1 MSQHAGDRP
10 LSHEVRLRLPLPV
23 VIPLGALLAIAAVTF
38 GMSRIL
44 LSVPKEIAV
53 VIALAIGANILI
65 ACAFVALRPESARRS
80 WSELLIVAAYP
91 LVIGVVI
98 ASLGLGHGDSAGE
111 AEHAGAEAAA
121 AAGAAA
127 VSAANVAF
135 STDTIELKAKTE
147 ETIPFVNDDSAEH
160 NIAIYED
167 DSATKE
173 LFKGEIIPGGQ
184 ETTYTIPPLA
194 KGEYYFQCDV
204 HPGMNGTV
212 TVQ

>member
-1 MSQHAGDRP
+1 MSQYPAGTP
-10 LSHEVRLRLPLPV
+10 LSHEVRVRLPLPI
-23 VIPLGALLAIAAVTF
+23 VIPLGALLAIGLVTF

-53 VIALAIGANILI
+53 VIAIAIGANILI
-65 ACAFVALRPESARRS
+65 ACAFIAQRPESARRS
-80 WSELLIVAAYP
+80 SSELAIVAAYP

-111 AEHAGAEAAA
+111 AEHAEAAPA
-121 AAGAAA
+121 AAEGTA

-135 STDTIELKAKTE
+135 STDTIELQAKTE
-147 ETIPFVNDDSAEH
+147 ETIPFTNDDSAEH
-160 NIAIYED
+160 NISIYED
-167 DSATKE
+167 DSAQKD

-184 ETTYTIPPLA
+184 QTTYTVPALP

>member
-1 MSQHAGDRP
+1 MSQYPARTP
-10 LSHEVRLRLPLPV
+10 LSHEVRVRLPLPII
-23 VIPLGALLAIAAVTF
+23 IPLGALLAIALVTF

-53 VIALAIGANILI
+53 VIALAIGANILM
-65 ACAFVALRPESARRS
+65 ACAFIAQRPESARRS
-80 WSELLIVAAYP
+80 WSELAIVAAYP

-111 AEHAGAEAAA
+111 AEHAEAAPA
-121 AAGAAA
+121 AAEGA
-127 VSAANVAF
+127 VSAVNVAF
-135 STDTIELKAKTE
+135 STDTIELQAKTE
-147 ETIPFVNDDSAEH
+147 DTIPFSNDDSTEH
-160 NIAIYED
+160 NISIYED
-167 DSATKE
+167 DSAQKD

-184 ETTYTIPPLA
+184 QTTYTVPPLA